1 LKLLRKQNIK
11 QSNTSSKVVVTFN
24 AMKDLIEGSQK
35 SGAGWAPVT
44 ISWLQVMTKQIA
56 LLFLLS
62 LTLNILAKSQVP
74 GRQLQV
80 SNGPEQYVPELII
93 P

>member
-1 LKLLRKQNIK
+1 
-11 QSNTSSKVVVTFN
+11 
-24 AMKDLIEGSQK
+24 
-35 SGAGWAPVT
+35 
-44 ISWLQVMTKQIA
+44 MTKQIA